1 MRWAQKVVV
10 PSSLSAV
17 LIAAAVS
24 VAAAQPS
31 AKDAPAPSPAPAAP
45 ATATPAAGT
54 GQEVQMAEDPPPNDM
69 EGTDESPENAVS
81 TEPKVVVAKVVEHT
95 GFPIEAVARPIT
107 LPRNMSEVAIEL
119 RSTLSP
125 FVSNATLRARYGITR
140 QWQIGLHYNGGGFF
154 EDPVSGKSGYNVG
167 KAAGLDVTY
176 QVQHYVGVTFG
187 VPIYLDPVA
196 TAIAVGVPLHFR
208 FGPKY
213 AVGGLDDLLDIRV
226 TKFVPSF
233 YSEEE
238 NEVGAN
244 NIRTKTIT
252 PKGNL
257 RFAGWGM
264 YQHKPNLAFY
274 GRLGVTAV
282 DYSSLNLLYVM
293 RAGLSYSPKRFLDL
307 GASIGFD
314 DLALP
319 GRTFGIEASLAFRI

>member
-1 MRWAQKVVV
+1 
-10 PSSLSAV
+10 
-17 LIAAAVS
+17 
-24 VAAAQPS
+24 
-31 AKDAPAPSPAPAAP
+31 
-45 ATATPAAGT
+45 
-54 GQEVQMAEDPPPNDM
+54 
-69 EGTDESPENAVS
+69 
-81 TEPKVVVAKVVEHT
+81 
-95 GFPIEAVARPIT
+95 
-107 LPRNMSEVAIEL
+107 MSEVAIEL